1 MVRTRSQER
10 ANKSEASECK
20 PKTKR
25 ATAKKACAVDA
36 VKDDAF
42 EFWPALAECVA
53 SKRISRKTAS
63 LRMAQRIQEYNE
75 EIPLVYEYDDL
86 VDIAYEA
93 PEFDQSL
100 LGDNEFRL
108 YGALFF
114 PNAEYDS
121 TPTFW
126 GKLAY
131 HYDIGGVLTIN
142 DAQVEDLVR
151 ERYEFYPDEFVGPD
165 RKGANDERVYWQA
178 KPTLASLVEQVVFDM
193 EEEEELEEEVEEE
206 KVEKEEEEEEKEEI
220 DEKQAEQGSSTRP
233 NKAVGFSS
241 AGRVASC
248 RPRATISRLRRC
260 QAPRP
265 LALSM
270 YQPVSSS
277 SDLLRAIA
285 LNFAGVVC
293 RHARGVPAHRR
304 LKLRKRL
311 SRKRKS

>member
-25 ATAKKACAVDA
+25 ATAKTAKKACAVDA

-42 EFWPALAECVA
+42 DFWPALAECVA

-93 PEFDQSL
+93 PDFDQSL

-178 KPTLASLVEQVVFDM
+178 NPTLASLVERVVFDM
-193 EEEEELEEEVEEE
+193 EEEEELEEEEEVEEE
-206 KVEKEEEEEEKEEI
+206 KVEKEEEEEEKEDI
-220 DEKQAEQGSSTRP
+220 DEKQAEQPRRRGRTRQLVFP
-233 NKAVGFSS
+233 ALAASRVAGCALLSS
-241 AGRVASC
+241 ACVVARRHGHWRC
-248 RPRATISRLRRC
+248 RCTSRSATAAAICYARSRSISR
-260 QAPRP
+260 A
-265 LALSM
+265 S
-270 YQPVSSS
+270 
-277 SDLLRAIA
+277 
-285 LNFAGVVC
+285 FADT
-293 RHARGVPAHRR
+293 HAASGLTDA
-304 LKLRKRL
+304 
-311 SRKRKS
+311 